1 MQNSSDAI
9 LHKAESLLNFGRNK
23 RLPVIVQTEAA
34 ECGLACL
41 AMVVG
46 YHGYDIDLMSM
57 RRRFSVSS
65 HGATLKSLMDIATR
79 IELAPRALQV
89 DIDSLDQV
97 PAPCILHWGLNHF
110 VVLKKITRKG
120 YVIHD
125 PAIGERH
132 IQPDEFSKQFTGI
145 VLELLPTHA
154 FKKGEEKQTLRIGHF
169 WKSITGLKRN
179 IVQIIALSLLLQLFA
194 LITPFYMQTVVDDVI
209 LRKDTNLLM
218 VLSIGFALLMLI
230 SLATS
235 ILRQFVVLHFTNR
248 LGMQMSANLF
258 RHLIRLPMDYFAT
271 RHMGDVVSR
280 FGSLGSIREMITG
293 GMVAAVVDGV
303 MASLTLVA
311 MFIYNWQLTLI
322 VLGAVLI
329 YALLRWVMYRPF
341 KLLNEEVI
349 VAGAKEDS
357 HFMESIRAIQTVKL
371 FQKEGERQQ
380 QWQNHLADVMN
391 KDIRI
396 ARWEIG
402 YSSINSIL
410 FGVENILVVFVAAT
424 AVMNEMMSV
433 GMLFAFMA
441 YKTRFSG
448 SINGLIDQWIA
459 FKMLNIHLDRLA
471 DIVHTKTENIDEHI
485 IPDSDGVTP
494 VAIGTGSRVP
504 NSSNDNNS
512 NNMSSSKINGKIE
525 VRNLSYRYAEH
536 EPFVLDDVSFTIEAG
551 ETVAITGPSGCGKTT
566 LIKCMMGLIQPTS
579 GEIFIDGKPLNTVM
593 HYRSQ
598 IASVMQDDQLM
609 AGDISENIAC
619 FDPKPDLERVEICAQ
634 MSCINND
641 IEKMSMGYH
650 TLVGDMGTSLSGGQK
665 QRIILARSLY
675 REPRILFMDEA
686 TSNLDIANEREV
698 NENIRS
704 LDITRIIV
712 AHRPETIQSAKRQ
725 IKLA

>member
-1 MQNSSDAI
+1 MQNSSDSI
-9 LHKAESLLNFGRNK
+9 VKKAESLLNFGSNK

-46 YHGYDIDLMSM
+46 YHGYDIDLISM

-65 HGATLKSLMDIATR
+65 HGATLKSLMDIASR

-89 DIDSLDQV
+89 DIESLDQI
-97 PAPCILHWGLNHF
+97 PTPCILHWGLNHF

-132 IQPDEFSKQFTGI
+132 IQPDEFSEQFTGI

-154 FKKGEEKQTLRIGHF
+154 FKKGEEKQTLRLGHF

-179 IVQIIALSLLLQLFA
+179 ILQIIALSLLLQVFA

-235 ILRQFVVLHFTNR
+235 VLRQFVVLHFTNR

-280 FGSLGSIREMITG
+280 FGSLGSVREMITG

-311 MFIYNWQLTLI
+311 MFVYNWKLTLI
-322 VLGAVLI
+322 VLGAVVI
-329 YALLRWVMYRPF
+329 YALLRWIMYRPF

-380 QWQNHLADVMN
+380 QWQNRLADVMN

-448 SINGLIDQWIA
+448 SINSLIDQWIA

-485 IPDSDGVTP
+485 IPSHEGIAQVT
-494 VAIGTGSRVP
+494 IGTDSHEP
-504 NSSNDNNS
+504 IS
-512 NNMSSSKINGKIE
+512 GKIE

-536 EPFVLDDVSFTIEAG
+536 EPFVLDNVSLTIDAG

-566 LIKCMMGLIQPTS
+566 LIKCLMGLIVPTS
-579 GEIFIDGKPLNTVM
+579 GEILIDGKPLNTVM
-593 HYRSQ
+593 QYRSQ

-634 MSCINND
+634 MSCIDSD
-641 IEKMSMGYH
+641 IEKMAMGYH

-675 REPRILFMDEA
+675 RDPRILFMDEA
-686 TSNLDIANEREV
+686 TSNLDIKNERQV
-698 NENIRS
+698 NENIRN

-712 AHRPETIQSAKRQ
+712 AHRPETIQSAQRQ
-725 IKLA
+725 IQLG